1 MKRVFLLFIAVLLS
15 SIFIGSSTYAD
26 VTVTSANGDV
36 ITFTDE
42 EIGSI
47 AAGGKQPFKGK
58 EVTIT
63 VNTGGPKGGISGPL
77 FEWRDAWEKLTGA
90 KLNIVEIPI
99 AEQFQKVMIDLQ
111 TGAGNYDACMP
122 AASWYGDLVTGG
134 FAFSPDA
141 FYDDPRFP
149 KWHREYL
156 PESLVNLHTWQGK
169 WYGVPNDSDGQ
180 VLYYRKDILTD
191 PEWQKAFKADL
202 GYDLPVPPKTWDQV
216 YDIANFFNNKD
227 WDRDGQVEKDSG
239 IALHFQVHN
248 QGMYHFVSL
257 SAAFTVLPGDKVD
270 KCHNVYW
277 FDPDTM
283 KPLIN
288 EPGHVRALE
297 FLIKLTKTGP
307 AAAIAWDLGTAWDY
321 FLRGDAIFTFSW
333 GDVGSL
339 VQDESRSKMKGK
351 MGASVLPGS
360 YEVYDRCKEAFVKL
374 DKPNVIGNTTGGSW
388 HGVILNSAKDKGVEE
403 VIYHLLAFHATP
415 KISMWNVTRGWTGVD
430 PGWTLHYLKEQG
442 GMSTIEDYV
451 AQGWNA
457 NDVADYTQAYH
468 DTFFAETV
476 QSYIRIPGGEE
487 FWYKLDEHLS
497 EAMSGQ
503 TGAKE
508 ALDRTAKDWNEINK
522 RFGMKEQLKF
532 YQQSIGYQP

>member
-1 MKRVFLLFIAVLLS
+1 
-15 SIFIGSSTYAD
+15 

-42 EIGSI
+42 EIGTI
-47 AAGGKQPFKGK
+47 AASGEQPFKGK
-58 EVTIT
+58 EVSIT

-77 FEWRDAWEKLTGA
+77 FEWREAWEKLTGA

-134 FAFSPDA
+134 FAFSPDE

-149 KWHREYL
+149 KWYREYL
-156 PESLVNLHTWQGK
+156 PPSLVNLHTWQGT

-180 VLYYRKDILTD
+180 VLYYRKDVLTD
-191 PEWQKAFKADL
+191 PEWQKAFKEAV

-227 WDRDGQVEKDSG
+227 WDRDGEVEADSG

-277 FDPDTM
+277 FDPEDMT
-283 KPLIN
+283 PLVN
-288 EPGHVRALE
+288 EPGHVKALE
-297 FLIKLTKTGP
+297 FLIKLFKTGP
-307 AAAIAWDLGTAWDY
+307 EAQISWDLGTAWDY
-321 FLRGDAIFTFSW
+321 FLRGEAIFTYSW

-339 VQDESRSKMKGK
+339 VQDESRSQIKGK

-360 YEVYDRCKEAFVKL
+360 YEVYDRCKGEFVKM
-374 DKPNVIGNTTGGSW
+374 DEPNVIGNTTGGSW

-415 KISMWNVTRGWTGVD
+415 KISMWNIARGWTGVD
-430 PGWTLHYLKEQG
+430 PGWNIHYLKEQG
-442 GMSTIEDYV
+442 GMATIEDFTS
-451 AQGWNA
+451 QDWNA
-457 NDVADYTQAYH
+457 DDVVDYTQAYR
-468 DTFFAETV
+468 DNFFADTV

-497 EAMSGQ
+497 EAMAGQ
-503 TGAKE
+503 IGAKE
-508 ALDRTAKDWNEINK
+508 ALDRAAQDWNDIND
-522 RFGMKEQLKF
+522 RFGMEEQLKY
-532 YQQSIGYQP
+532 YQESIGYQP

>member
-1 MKRVFLLFIAVLLS
+1 MKRVVLMLTVAVVS
-15 SIFIGSSTYAD
+15 VMFIGTTTFAE
-26 VTVTSANGDV
+26 VTVTSAGGDV

-42 EIGSI
+42 EIGTI
-47 AAGGKQPFKGK
+47 AASGEKPFEGK
-58 EVTIT
+58 EVSIT

-77 FEWRDAWEKLTGA
+77 FEWREAWENLTGA

-122 AASWYGDLVTGG
+122 AASWYGDLVTSG
-134 FAFSPDA
+134 FAFSPEEY
-141 FYDDPRFP
+141 YDDPRFP

-156 PESLVNLHTWQGK
+156 PPSLENLHKWEGT

-180 VLYYRKDILTD
+180 VLYYRKDVLTD
-191 PEWQKAFKADL
+191 PEWQAAFKEEV

-216 YDIANFFNNKD
+216 YDIANFFNTKD
-227 WDRDGQVEKDSG
+227 WDRDGEVEEDSG

-257 SAAFTVLPGDKVD
+257 SAAYTVLPGEKVD

-277 FDPDTM
+277 FDPEDLT
-283 KPLIN
+283 PLIN
-288 EPGHVRALE
+288 EPGHVKALE
-297 FLIKLTKTGP
+297 FLIKLAATGP
-307 AAAIAWDLGTAWDY
+307 EAQISWDLGTAWDY
-321 FLRGDAIFTFSW
+321 FLRGDAIFTYSW

-339 VQDESRSKMKGK
+339 VQDESRSKIKGK
-351 MGASVLPGS
+351 MGAAVLPGT
-360 YEVYDRCKEAFVKL
+360 YEVYDRCKGEFVKM
-374 DKPNVIGNTTGGSW
+374 DEPNVVGNTTGGSW

-415 KISMWNVTRGWTGVD
+415 KISMWNVARGWTGVD
-430 PGWTLHYLKEQG
+430 PGWELHYLKDQG
-442 GMSTIEDYV
+442 GMAMIDDYV
-451 AQGWNA
+451 AQDWNPE
-457 NDVADYTQAYH
+457 DVRYYTQAYH
-468 DTFFAETV
+468 DNFFAETV
-476 QSYIRIPGGEE
+476 QPYIRIPGGEE

-503 TGAKE
+503 VNAQE
-508 ALDRTAKDWNEINK
+508 ALDRTAQDWNAIND
-522 RFGMKEQLKF
+522 RFGKDEQLKY
-532 YQQSIGYQP
+532 YQESIGYQP